1 MAVHT
6 YDTTNIAWSSFDTW
20 SNQYSSDSNVSLQT
34 VFNNLQPGQTPPNK
48 SVGGILRSTSF
59 LYGSVV
65 AGTGGTVSVTSG
77 YTQSAASSFTLANVD
92 FSSIASITLTAT
104 ASYPYTFHSFR
115 DASGGGGNSLGT
127 TGQGTTTGTL
137 TLTSGVHTGVGTFYA
152 YFTTTH
158 VDP

>member
-1 MAVHT
+1 MAVHS
-6 YDTTNIAWSSFDTW
+6 YGTTNIAWSSFDSW
-20 SNQYSSDSNVSLQT
+20 SNQYSSDSNVSFTT
-34 VFNNLQPGQTPPNK
+34 VVGGLQPSQTPPNK
-48 SVGGILRSTSF
+48 SVGGVLRSTSF

-104 ASYPYTFHSFR
+104 ATYPYTFHSWR
-115 DASGGGGNSLGT
+115 TAASGGGSSLGT

-137 TLTSGVHTGVGTFYA
+137 TLTSGVHTSVGTFYA